1 MLHLLCQLGD
11 ASKLLLFSRYRE
23 DLANALEDA
32 QSIEATEN
40 DIQEDIEHY
49 IEGKLRLK
57 QTGPRDLG
65 EFVVVRNNSLLEEV
79 FTALVK
85 GSEGT

>member
-1 MLHLLCQLGD
+1 MP
-11 ASKLLLFSRYRE
+11 
-23 DLANALEDA
+23 EDA
-32 QSIEATEN
+32 QSIEVTEN
-40 DIQEDIEHY
+40 DIQEDIEYY

-65 EFVVVRNNSLLEEV
+65 EFVVVTDNSLREEV
-79 FTALVK
+79 FTTLVK